1 MPIYLVVYLRLFAF
15 IGGQKL
21 NLIIFRKQCKQRS
34 EKSADNKAAGLY
46 SVGNSTLL
54 SMNIRGLK
62 PQINADKRR
71 LGWQFICVY
80 LRSSAVKN

>member
-1 MPIYLVVYLRLFAF
+1 LLAVYLRLFAF
-15 IGGQKL
+15 IGGQKF
-21 NLIIFRKQCKQRS
+21 NLIIFRKREQRS

-46 SVGNSTLL
+46 SIGNSTLL
-54 SMNIRGLK
+54 SRNIIGLK

-71 LGWQFICVY
+71 FRWQFICVY